1 MKRKFLSIVLIVL
14 TMLSTLFTL
23 KGCGNDS
30 KNEANSSINT
40 SENHN
45 TINNTSNTKNEATTN
60 NESEY
65 FNLYGIDIAVP
76 KSFKSENIYSKRVW
90 SGKKSTDN
98 MIYYD
103 IDFLL
108 DYGSVASIDSYSLEN
123 TPDIMCT
130 YILDVI
136 DEYYPVTKS
145 KSTNTVNT
153 EEIRNML
160 GYDVIRRTGVIHT
173 DTYGE
178 THELNYAA
186 YYGLLDLQNGTYK
199 KIPTVWIA
207 FSESNDSQ
215 TKLDLQ
221 NIVDSAYNNAK
232 FRK

>member
-1 MKRKFLSIVLIVL
+1 MKRKFLNIVLIVL

-23 KGCGNDS
+23 TGCGNDS

-108 DYGSVASIDSYSLEN
+108 DYGSVASQDDYSIN
-123 TPDIMCT
+123 DTPDIMWE
-130 YILDVI
+130 YIRNVI
-136 DEYYPVTKS
+136 DKYYPAGV
-145 KSTNTVNT
+145 KSTITVDSEAKKT
-153 EEIRNML
+153 ML
-160 GYDVIRRTGVIHT
+160 GFDVIRRTGVIHT
-173 DTYGE
+173 DKYGE